1 MNNKEMKS
9 VKILHLEDNQYD
21 FELISRMLSDAGFET
36 SIRWASS
43 RDEYL
48 AELENPDFDLVLC
61 DFMIPGY
68 NAFGALEDLLER
80 SLLIPLYVFPVL
92 LVRRLLLNFDS
103 RGNRLHLKRQISQ
116 TSIGNKSC
124 LELGEEKR
132 LRIWTQNQLSQ
143 SEEQYRELYNNAV
156 MGLYRTNQK
165 GEVLLANQTLLN
177 MLGYDSIEELKEIN
191 IEEKGFESFNERQ
204 LFLNLID
211 KTEELKGHN
220 SKWMRK
226 DGSYIYVRESARLR
240 RDKDGSPLYYDG
252 IVEDI
257 TEKKLLKMR

>member
-80 SLLIPLYVFPVL
+80 SLLIPFICV
-92 LVRRLLLNFDS
+92 S
-103 RGNRLHLKRQISQ
+103 G
-116 TSIGNKSC
+116 SIGEETAVELLIAGATDYILKDRLARLPSAINRA

-132 LRIWTQNQLSQ
+132 LRIWTQNQL
-143 SEEQYRELYNNAV
+143 
-156 MGLYRTNQK
+156 
-165 GEVLLANQTLLN
+165 
-177 MLGYDSIEELKEIN
+177 
-191 IEEKGFESFNERQ
+191 
-204 LFLNLID
+204 
-211 KTEELKGHN
+211 
-220 SKWMRK
+220 
-226 DGSYIYVRESARLR
+226 
-240 RDKDGSPLYYDG
+240 
-252 IVEDI
+252 
-257 TEKKLLKMR
+257 